1 MHVVCSQHVICY
13 RLTEPVTVERDIYGT
28 RIGHYLRNYPY
39 EAYGPCKE
47 HTELSELEVM
57 EHGICMM

>member
-1 MHVVCSQHVICY
+1 MHVVCLNNIIDY
-13 RLTEPVTVERDIYGT
+13 RLAEPVTVERGIYGT

-39 EAYGPCKE
+39 EAHGYCKE
-47 HTELSELEVM
+47 HTELSELEAM